1 MPERAVERDW
11 VSPKVLGKGEMG
23 SALVDLG
30 KGSAFLQSS
39 PSNVSRLFQSPSI
52 LLFQFRP
59 REFVLVQDR
68 CISLEPGMAAN
79 FAAVA
84 WSVSAWNLRV
94 HTKLRQL
101 PSSIQ
106 RQMTSYS
113 LSG

>member
-30 KGSAFLQSS
+30 KGNAFLQSS

-59 REFVLVQDR
+59 REFVLVAGQVHKPRARDGCEFR
-68 CISLEPGMAAN
+68 CGGVVLSLI
-79 FAAVA
+79 
-84 WSVSAWNLRV
+84 
-94 HTKLRQL
+94 H
-101 PSSIQ
+101 I
-106 RQMTSYS
+106 
-113 LSG
+113 